1 MKKICVL
8 LGITTLLATAAL
20 FAQSD
25 MDYQG
30 YMKIIGPTNGSLQK
44 NIAAKDA
51 KATQADAEKMLDT
64 FKHVEAYWQAKGAS
78 DAVNFAKNAQM
89 ALSMVVKS
97 AAAGNMDQAA
107 ADAKG
112 VGPNCGGCHMA
123 HREKTDAGF
132 KIK

>member
-30 YMKIIGPTNGSLQK
+30 YMKVIGPTNGSLQK
-44 NIAAKDA
+44 NIAGKDA
-51 KATQADAEKMLDT
+51 KAAGADAQKLQDT
-64 FKHVEAYWQAKGAS
+64 FKMVEAYWQAKGTA
-78 DAVNFAKNAQM
+78 DAVNFAKNAG
-89 ALSMVVKS
+89 AAF
-97 AAAGNMDQAA
+97 AAAGKSIGAGNFDQALT
-107 ADAKG
+107 DAKG
-112 VGPNCGGCHMA
+112 AGANCGGCHMA
-123 HREKTDAGF
+123 HREKTDTGF

>member
-30 YMKIIGPTNGSLQK
+30 YMKVIGPTNGSLQK

-51 KATQADAEKMLDT
+51 TAAGADAKKLQDT
-64 FKHVEAYWQAKGAS
+64 FKMVEAYWQAKGAA
-78 DAVNFAKNAQM
+78 DAVNFAKGAG
-89 ALSMVVKS
+89 AAF
-97 AAAGNMDQAA
+97 AAAGKSIGAGNFDQAL

-112 VGPNCGGCHMA
+112 AGANCGGCHMA
-123 HREKTDAGF
+123 HREKTDTGF
-132 KIK
+132 RIK

>member
-30 YMKIIGPTNGSLQK
+30 YMKTVGATNGSLQK
-44 NIAAKDA
+44 NIAAKDG
-51 KATQADAEKMLDT
+51 KAAAADAQKLQAT
-64 FKHVEAYWQAKGAS
+64 FKQVEAYWQAKGAADAVSFAQKAGAAFGAAAKSS
-78 DAVNFAKNAQM
+78 DAGNF
-89 ALSMVVKS
+89 
-97 AAAGNMDQAA
+97 DQAL

-112 VGPNCGGCHMA
+112 AGPNCGGCNMA
-123 HREKTDAGF
+123 HREKTDSGF